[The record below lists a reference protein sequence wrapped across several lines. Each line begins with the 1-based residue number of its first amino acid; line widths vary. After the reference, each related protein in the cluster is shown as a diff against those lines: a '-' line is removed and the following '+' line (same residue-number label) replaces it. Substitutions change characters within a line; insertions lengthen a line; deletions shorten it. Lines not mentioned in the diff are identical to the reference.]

1 MSYDLDHHKLYA
13 ICKSY
18 GRSDSD
24 ADILVSYAVY
34 NTIDVPDDEKMQC
47 AVDTLY
53 LYLSGDLEDPTTLE

>member
-1 MSYDLDHHKLYA
+1 MTFNFDHHKLFA

-34 NTIDVPDDEKMQC
+34 NTLDVPDEEKMQC
-47 AVDTLY
+47 AVDTLN
-53 LYLSGDLEDPTTLE
+53 LYLSGVLEDPTTLE